1 MTDDERRLLTAVV
14 VELIAHRRTM
24 DKWRDAVSAH
34 TDAIQEWTEAT
45 RRIADVVKRDREMYD
60 ATKAVN

>member
-14 VELIAHRRTM
+14 VELIAHRRAM